1 MRTECFK
8 IIHVGLCASMSMSAA
23 IGLSAFP
30 AWLSFI
36 FLTEGLIRLLM
47 HVQLY
52 VCVCA
57 RTYAYIYIHIVC
69 TFAYTYMCLDT
80 CTCVFYIYIYMYRDP
95 I

>member
-52 VCVCA
+52 VCVHVHMH
-57 RTYAYIYIHIVC
+57 IYIHILCVP
-69 TFAYTYMCLDT
+69 LHIH
-80 CTCVFYIYIYMYRDP
+80 TCVSRYMYLRVLHIYIYMYRDP

>member
-1 MRTECFK
+1 
-8 IIHVGLCASMSMSAA
+8 MSMSAA

-52 VCVCA
+52 VCVCVHVHMHI
-57 RTYAYIYIHIVC
+57 YIYIHIVC
-69 TFAYTYMCLDT
+69 TFAYTYMC
-80 CTCVFYIYIYMYRDP
+80 V
-95 I
+95 